1 MIPRSTE
8 HNDCNVFTD
17 RSENMIAC
25 CNIWNAF
32 PYDMVILFKIIL
44 TFPNYLGCLAY
55 TNIKGAFHLIFWYLS
70 FVPSFCGA
78 FRLLMA
84 MNAVFS
90 VIAGVPTLFAVLDRD
105 SRIFPRFYF
114 QPRVRQPLTM
124 TLLLSISLV
133 SFGLYDSAWCISLM
147 IALILP
153 IESLDISEYLLLRQ
167 TIASILLL

>member
-1 MIPRSTE
+1 MIPGSTE

-44 TFPNYLGCLAY
+44 TFPNYLGCPAY

-78 FRLLMA
+78 FRFLMA

-114 QPRVRQPLTM
+114 RPRVRQPLTM

-133 SFGLYDSAWCISLM
+133 SFGLYDSAWCISLR

-153 IESLDISEYLLLRQ
+153 IESLNISEYLLLRQ
-167 TIASILLL
+167 TIASLLLL